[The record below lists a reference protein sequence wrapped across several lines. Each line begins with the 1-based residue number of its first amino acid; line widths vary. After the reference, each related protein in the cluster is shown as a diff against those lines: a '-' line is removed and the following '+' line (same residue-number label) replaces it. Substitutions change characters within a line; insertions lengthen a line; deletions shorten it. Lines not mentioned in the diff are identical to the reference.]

1 MRLLHTADWHAGRTL
16 SRRGLDEGLEK
27 SLTDLTDYAV
37 LLAGAYPIDPFLNL
51 AVRKPFGQW
60 PLQILPRI
68 ETGKL
73 LRCSARRR
81 RLLLSRDD

>member
-37 LLAGAYPIDPFLNL
+37 LLAGDVPDRP
-51 AVRKPFGQW
+51 VSQ
-60 PLQILPRI
+60 PR
-68 ETGKL
+68 
-73 LRCSARRR
+73 CP
-81 RLLLSRDD
+81 